1 MNTIKKITMKILPM
15 ALVLVWTG
23 CEELDFPDPNNPTDD
38 TATVQSLVTGA
49 ESQLRSGLGVYIRD
63 MLVVGR
69 EAYYLEPADP
79 RYTGE
84 LLRGPIDGGGFLCY
98 TPWAAT
104 YKVISNCQTIIN
116 SSEADEGSKGFAQTL
131 NAYALLRLVNFTE
144 TNDSDSEVR
153 KLAEAAR
160 LNYDGDIEA
169 GVATRGEVLTEIE
182 TLLNSGRDNLASAG
196 DAFTFTLS
204 SGFDG
209 FNTPETFAHFNR
221 GLMARV
227 SVLQDKWS
235 QAQTAL
241 TSVDAWMNGSD
252 HDAGVYHVFSSG
264 ANDVDNQMFEDPN
277 AATLK
282 LMVHPS
288 FLTDAHEG
296 DTRVTNN
303 VLVRADTIT
312 YDGLQSY
319 LAPTLYGST
328 YDPVPMMRAVE
339 LQLLQ
344 AEVHIGN
351 GDYAGAES
359 IMNALRTAAGAAE
372 YTGTD
377 ASNAH
382 ERVLHEKRYSL
393 FLEGHRLTDMRH
405 YGKTSELP
413 LDRDGDT
420 IVTFPIPE
428 TETPG

>member
-1 MNTIKKITMKILPM
+1 MNIIKNTMMKILPVV
-15 ALVLVWTG
+15 LVLFWTG
-23 CEELDFPDPNNPTDD
+23 CEDLDFPDPNNPTSD
-38 TATVQSLVTGA
+38 TATIQSLITGA
-49 ESQLRSGLGVYIRD
+49 EAQMRSGFGVWIRD
-63 MLVVGR
+63 LLVVGR

-84 LLRGPIDGGGFLCY
+84 LLHGPVDPGGFLCY
-98 TPWAAT
+98 TPWAAN
-104 YKVISNCQTIIN
+104 YKVMKNCETILN
-116 SSEADEGSKGFAQTL
+116 SAEADAGAKGVAQTL
-131 NAYALLRLVNFTE
+131 NAYCLMRV
-144 TNDSDSEVR
+144 
-153 KLAEAAR
+153 LAMTDENGAR
-160 LNYDGDIEA
+160 LNYDGDINN
-169 GVATRGEVLTEIE
+169 VDIATKAQVLAEIE
-182 TLLNSGRDNLASAG
+182 SLLNDGHTNLGSAG
-196 DAFTFTLS
+196 DAFSFTLS

-209 FNTPETFAHFNR
+209 FNTPGTFKHFNR

-227 SVLQDKWS
+227 SVLQDKWD

-241 TSVDAWMNGSD
+241 TSIDAWMNGAD

-264 ANDVDNQMFEDPN
+264 ANDGDNQMFEDPS

-296 DTRVTNN
+296 DARLANN
-303 VLVRADTIT
+303 VLVREDTIT
-312 YDGLQSY
+312 YDGLESY
-319 LAPTLYGST
+319 LAPTLYSGS

-351 GDYAGAES
+351 GDYVSAES
-359 IMNALRTAAGAAE
+359 IMNSLRTAAGVTE
-372 YTGTD
+372 YSGTD
-377 ASNAH
+377 ASNAVD
-382 ERVLHEKRYSL
+382 RVLHEKRYSL

-405 YGKTSELP
+405 YGKTAELP

-420 IVTFPIPE
+420 VVTFPIPE

>member
-1 MNTIKKITMKILPM
+1 MKILPV
-15 ALVLVWTG
+15 ALVLFWTG
-23 CEELDFPDPNNPTDD
+23 CEDLDFPDPNNPTSD
-38 TATVQSLVTGA
+38 TATIQSLITGA
-49 ESQLRSGLGVYIRD
+49 EAQMRSGFGVWIRD
-63 MLVVGR
+63 LLVVGR

-84 LLRGPIDGGGFLCY
+84 LLHGPVDPGGFLCY
-98 TPWAAT
+98 TPWAAN
-104 YKVISNCQTIIN
+104 YKVMKNCETILN
-116 SSEADEGSKGFAQTL
+116 SAEADAGAKGVAQTL
-131 NAYALLRLVNFTE
+131 NAYCLMRV
-144 TNDSDSEVR
+144 
-153 KLAEAAR
+153 LAMTDENGAR
-160 LNYDGDIEA
+160 LNYDGDINN
-169 GVATRGEVLTEIE
+169 VDIATKAQVLAEIE
-182 TLLNSGRDNLASAG
+182 SLLNDGHTNLGSAG
-196 DAFTFTLS
+196 DAFSFTLS

-209 FNTPETFAHFNR
+209 FNTPGTFKHFNR

-227 SVLQDKWS
+227 SVLQDKWD

-241 TSVDAWMNGSD
+241 TSVDAWMNGVD

-264 ANDVDNQMFEDPN
+264 ANDGDNQMFEDPS

-296 DTRVTNN
+296 DARLANN
-303 VLVRADTIT
+303 VLVREDTIT
-312 YDGLQSY
+312 YDGLESY
-319 LAPTLYGST
+319 LAPTLYSGS

-351 GDYAGAES
+351 GDYASAES
-359 IMNALRTAAGAAE
+359 IMNSLRTAAGVTE
-372 YTGTD
+372 YSGTD
-377 ASNAH
+377 ASNAVD
-382 ERVLHEKRYSL
+382 RVLHEKRYSL

-405 YGKTSELP
+405 YGKTDQLP

-420 IVTFPIPE
+420 VVTFPIPE

>member
-1 MNTIKKITMKILPM
+1 MMKILPVV
-15 ALVLVWTG
+15 LVLFWTG
-23 CEELDFPDPNNPTDD
+23 CEDLDFPDPNNPTSD
-38 TATVQSLVTGA
+38 TATIQSLITGA
-49 ESQLRSGLGVYIRD
+49 EAQMRSGFGVWIRD
-63 MLVVGR
+63 LLVVGR

-84 LLRGPIDGGGFLCY
+84 LLHGPVDPGGFLCY
-98 TPWAAT
+98 TPWAAN
-104 YKVISNCQTIIN
+104 YKVMKNCETILN
-116 SSEADEGSKGFAQTL
+116 SAEADAGAKGVAQTL
-131 NAYALLRLVNFTE
+131 NAYCLMRV
-144 TNDSDSEVR
+144 
-153 KLAEAAR
+153 LAMTDENGAR
-160 LNYDGDIEA
+160 LNYDGDIDN
-169 GVATRGEVLTEIE
+169 VDIATKAQVLAEIE
-182 TLLNSGRDNLASAG
+182 SLLNDGHTNLGSAG
-196 DAFTFTLS
+196 DAFSFTLS

-209 FNTPETFAHFNR
+209 FNTPGTFKHFNR

-227 SVLQDKWS
+227 SVLQDKWD

-241 TSVDAWMNGSD
+241 TSVDAWMNGAD

-264 ANDVDNQMFEDPN
+264 ANDGDNQMFEDPS

-296 DTRVTNN
+296 DARLANN
-303 VLVRADTIT
+303 VLVREDTIT
-312 YDGLQSY
+312 YDGLESY
-319 LAPTLYGST
+319 LAPTLYSGS

-351 GDYAGAES
+351 GDYASAES
-359 IMNALRTAAGAAE
+359 IMNSLRTAAGVTE
-372 YTGTD
+372 YSGTD
-377 ASNAH
+377 ASNAVD
-382 ERVLHEKRYSL
+382 RVLHEKRYSL

-405 YGKTSELP
+405 YGKTDQLP

-420 IVTFPIPE
+420 VVTFPIPE

>member
-1 MNTIKKITMKILPM
+1 MNTIKKITMKVLPM
-15 ALVLVWTG
+15 VFVLLWTG

-38 TATVQSLVTGA
+38 TATIQSLITGA
-49 ESQLRSGLGVYIRD
+49 EAQMRSGLGVYMRD

-98 TPWAAT
+98 TPWAAN
-104 YKVISNCQTIIN
+104 YKVISNCQTILN
-116 SSEADEGSKGFAQTL
+116 STEADAGAKGFAQTV
-131 NAYALLRLVNFTE
+131 NAYSLMRILNLTD
-144 TNDSDSEVR
+144 TNG
-153 KLAEAAR
+153 AR
-160 LNYDGDIEA
+160 INYDGDIEA
-169 GVATRGEVLTEIE
+169 ATASKSEVLVEIE
-182 TLLNSGRDNLASAG
+182 SLLNAGYANLTGSDVGDDFSFLLSGGFA
-196 DAFTFTLS
+196 
-204 SGFDG
+204 GFD
-209 FNTPETFAHFNR
+209 TPATFAHFNR

-328 YDPVPMMRAVE
+328 YDPVPMIRAVE

-382 ERVLHEKRYSL
+382 DRVLHEKRYSL

-405 YGKTSELP
+405 YEKTSELP

>member
-1 MNTIKKITMKILPM
+1 MNTIKNTIMKILPVV
-15 ALVLVWTG
+15 LVLFWTG
-23 CEELDFPDPNNPTDD
+23 CEDLDFPDPNNPTSD
-38 TATVQSLVTGA
+38 TATIQSLVTGA
-49 ESQLRSGLGVYIRD
+49 EAQMRSGFGVYIRD

-98 TPWAAT
+98 TPWAAN
-104 YKVISNCQTIIN
+104 YKVISNCQTILN
-116 SSEADEGSKGFAQTL
+116 SAEADAGAKGFAETV
-131 NAYALLRLVNFTE
+131 NAYCLMRVLNLTD
-144 TNDSDSEVR
+144 TNG
-153 KLAEAAR
+153 AR
-160 LNYDGDIEA
+160 INYDGDIIVDA
-169 GVATRGEVLTEIE
+169 ATKSEVLAEIE
-182 TLLNSGRDNLASAG
+182 RLLDAGKSNLAGAG
-196 DAFTFTLS
+196 DAFSFTLS
-204 SGFDG
+204 DGFVGFD
-209 FNTPETFAHFNR
+209 TPATFTHFNR

-241 TSVDAWMNGSD
+241 TSVDAWMNGGD

-264 ANDVDNQMFEDPN
+264 ANDGDNQMFEDPS

-288 FLTDAHEG
+288 FLTDAHDG

-303 VLVRADTIT
+303 VLVREDTIK
-312 YDGLQSY
+312 YDGLESY
-319 LAPTLYGST
+319 LAPTLYSGS

-344 AEVHIGN
+344 AEVHVGN
-351 GDYAGAES
+351 GDYASAEAVMNS
-359 IMNALRTAAGAAE
+359 IRTASGTAE
-372 YTGTD
+372 YTDTD
-377 ASNAH
+377 ASNAVD
-382 ERVLHEKRYSL
+382 RVLHEKRYSL

-405 YGKTSELP
+405 YGKTADLP
-413 LDRDGDT
+413 LDRDGDAV
-420 IVTFPIPE
+420 VTFPIPE

>member
-1 MNTIKKITMKILPM
+1 MKIIKKIITKILPS
-15 ALVLVWTG
+15 LVVFFWMG
-23 CEELDFPDPNNPTDD
+23 CEDLDFPDPNNPTSD
-38 TATVQSLVTGA
+38 TATIQSLITGA
-49 ESQLRSGLGVYIRD
+49 EAQLRSGFGVWIRD
-63 MLVVGR
+63 LLVVGR

-84 LLRGPIDGGGFLCY
+84 LLHGPVDPGGFLCY
-98 TPWAAT
+98 TPWAAN
-104 YKVISNCQTIIN
+104 YSVMKNCQTIMA
-116 SSEADEGSKGFAQTL
+116 STEADKGAMGVAQTL
-131 NAYALLRLVNFTE
+131 NAYCLMRV
-144 TNDSDSEVR
+144 
-153 KLAEAAR
+153 LAMTDENGAR
-160 LNYDGDIEA
+160 LNYDGDITVP
-169 GVATRGEVLTEIE
+169 VATKSEVLLQIE
-182 TLLNSGRDNLASAG
+182 TLLNSGRDNLAEAG
-196 DAFTFTLS
+196 DAFSFTLS

-209 FNTPETFAHFNR
+209 FNTPATFTHFNR

-235 QAQTAL
+235 QAQDAL
-241 TSVDAWMNGSD
+241 TSVDAWMNGGN

-264 ANDVDNQMFEDPN
+264 ANDGDNQMFEDPN

-296 DTRVTNN
+296 DTRLSNN
-303 VLVRADTIT
+303 VLVREDTIK
-312 YDGLQSY
+312 YDGLESY
-319 LAPTLYGST
+319 LAPTLYNGS

-359 IMNALRTAAGAAE
+359 IMNSIRSAAGADE
-372 YTGTD
+372 YAGTD
-377 ASNAH
+377 ASNAIN
-382 ERVLHEKRYSL
+382 RVLHEKRYSL
-393 FLEGHRLTDMRH
+393 FLEGHRLPDMRH
-405 YGKTSELP
+405 YGKTGELP
-413 LDRDGDT
+413 LDRTGGDNPDT

>member
-15 ALVLVWTG
+15 VLVLVWTG

-38 TATVQSLVTGA
+38 TATIQALITGA
-49 ESQLRSGLGVYIRD
+49 EAQMRSGLGVYMRD

-98 TPWAAT
+98 TPWAAN
-104 YKVISNCQTIIN
+104 YKVISNCQTILN
-116 SSEADEGSKGFAQTL
+116 STEADAGAKGFAQTV
-131 NAYALLRLVNFTE
+131 NAYSLMRILNLTD
-144 TNDSDSEVR
+144 TNG
-153 KLAEAAR
+153 AR
-160 LNYDGDIEA
+160 INYDGDIEA
-169 GVATRGEVLTEIE
+169 ATASKSEVLVEIE
-182 TLLNSGRDNLASAG
+182 SLLNAGYANLTGSDVGDDFSFLLSGGFA
-196 DAFTFTLS
+196 
-204 SGFDG
+204 GFD
-209 FNTPETFAHFNR
+209 NPATFAHFNR

-382 ERVLHEKRYSL
+382 DRVLHEKRYSL

-405 YGKTSELP
+405 YEKTSELP

>member
-15 ALVLVWTG
+15 VLVLVWTG

-38 TATVQSLVTGA
+38 TATIQSLITGA
-49 ESQLRSGLGVYIRD
+49 EAQMRSGLGVYMRD

-98 TPWAAT
+98 TPWAAN
-104 YKVISNCQTIIN
+104 YKVISNCQTILN
-116 SSEADEGSKGFAQTL
+116 SAEADAGAKGFAQTV
-131 NAYALLRLVNFTE
+131 NAYSLMRILNLTD
-144 TNDSDSEVR
+144 TNG
-153 KLAEAAR
+153 AR
-160 LNYDGDIEA
+160 INYDGDIEA
-169 GVATRGEVLTEIE
+169 ATAGKSEVLVEIE
-182 TLLNSGRDNLASAG
+182 SLLNAGYANLTGSDVG
-196 DAFTFTLS
+196 DDFSFLLS
-204 SGFDG
+204 DGFAGFD
-209 FNTPETFAHFNR
+209 TPATFAHFNR

-241 TSVDAWMNGSD
+241 SSVDAWMNGSD

-382 ERVLHEKRYSL
+382 DRVLHEKRYSL

>member
-1 MNTIKKITMKILPM
+1 MMKILPVV
-15 ALVLVWTG
+15 LVLFWTG
-23 CEELDFPDPNNPTDD
+23 CEDLDFPDPNNPTSD
-38 TATVQSLVTGA
+38 TATIQSLITGA
-49 ESQLRSGLGVYIRD
+49 EAQMRSGFGVWIRD
-63 MLVVGR
+63 LLVVGR

-84 LLRGPIDGGGFLCY
+84 LLHGPVDPGGFLCY
-98 TPWAAT
+98 TPWAAN
-104 YKVISNCQTIIN
+104 YKVMKNCETILN
-116 SSEADEGSKGFAQTL
+116 SAEADAGAKGVAQTL
-131 NAYALLRLVNFTE
+131 NAYCLMRV
-144 TNDSDSEVR
+144 
-153 KLAEAAR
+153 LAMTDENGAR
-160 LNYDGDIEA
+160 LNYDGDINN
-169 GVATRGEVLTEIE
+169 VDIATKAQVLAEIE
-182 TLLNSGRDNLASAG
+182 SLLNDGHTNLGSAG
-196 DAFTFTLS
+196 DAFSFTLS

-209 FNTPETFAHFNR
+209 FNTPGTFKHFNR

-227 SVLQDKWS
+227 SVLQDKWD

-241 TSVDAWMNGSD
+241 TSVDAWMNGAD

-264 ANDVDNQMFEDPN
+264 ANDGDNQMFEDPS

-296 DTRVTNN
+296 DARLANN
-303 VLVRADTIT
+303 VLVREDTIT
-312 YDGLQSY
+312 YDGLESY
-319 LAPTLYGST
+319 LAPTLYSGS

-351 GDYAGAES
+351 GDYASAES
-359 IMNALRTAAGAAE
+359 IMNSLRTAAGVTE
-372 YTGTD
+372 YSGTD
-377 ASNAH
+377 ASNAVD
-382 ERVLHEKRYSL
+382 RVLHEKRYSL

-405 YGKTSELP
+405 YGKTDQLP

-420 IVTFPIPE
+420 VVTFPIPE

>member
-15 ALVLVWTG
+15 VLVLVWTG

-38 TATVQSLVTGA
+38 TATIQSLITGA
-49 ESQLRSGLGVYIRD
+49 EAQMRSGLGVYMRD

-84 LLRGPIDGGGFLCY
+84 LLRGPIVGGGFLCY
-98 TPWAAT
+98 TPWAAN
-104 YKVISNCQTIIN
+104 YKVISNCQTILN
-116 SSEADEGSKGFAQTL
+116 STEADAGAKGFAQTV
-131 NAYALLRLVNFTE
+131 NAYSLMRILNLTD
-144 TNDSDSEVR
+144 TNG
-153 KLAEAAR
+153 AR
-160 LNYDGDIEA
+160 INYDGDIEA
-169 GVATRGEVLTEIE
+169 ATASKSEVLVEIE
-182 TLLNSGRDNLASAG
+182 SLLNAGYANLTGSDVGDDFSFLLSAG
-196 DAFTFTLS
+196 FA
-204 SGFDG
+204 GFD
-209 FNTPETFAHFNR
+209 TPATFAHFNR

-382 ERVLHEKRYSL
+382 DRVLHEKRYSL

>member
-15 ALVLVWTG
+15 VLVLVWTG

-38 TATVQSLVTGA
+38 TATIQSLITGA
-49 ESQLRSGLGVYIRD
+49 EAQMRSGLGVYMRD

-98 TPWAAT
+98 TPWAAN
-104 YKVISNCQTIIN
+104 YKVISNCQTILN
-116 SSEADEGSKGFAQTL
+116 STEADAGAKGFAQTV
-131 NAYALLRLVNFTE
+131 NAYSLMRILNLTD
-144 TNDSDSEVR
+144 TNG
-153 KLAEAAR
+153 AR
-160 LNYDGDIEA
+160 INYDGDIEA
-169 GVATRGEVLTEIE
+169 ATASKSEVLVEIE
-182 TLLNSGRDNLASAG
+182 SLLNAGYANLTGSDVGDDFSFLLSAG
-196 DAFTFTLS
+196 FA
-204 SGFDG
+204 GFD
-209 FNTPETFAHFNR
+209 TPATFAHFNR

-382 ERVLHEKRYSL
+382 DRVLHEKRYSL